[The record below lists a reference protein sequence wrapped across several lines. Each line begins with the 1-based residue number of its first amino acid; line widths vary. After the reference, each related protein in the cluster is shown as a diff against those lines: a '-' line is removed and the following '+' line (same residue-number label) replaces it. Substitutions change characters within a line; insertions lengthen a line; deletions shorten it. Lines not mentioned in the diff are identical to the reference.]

1 MNLIH
6 DPIVTIERYP
16 IAPVDPDSVGRHARQ
31 AKQARGEPDS
41 RHGSLSLA
49 ELLAAMTRGEVQGF
63 PALRA
68 HQRPA
73 WHMFLAQ
80 LGALAAWTAGHDE
93 LPEEGTQWM
102 QALRTLTPDDTD
114 DESWHLIPTDD
125 AKPAFLQ
132 PPKPTGPGSE
142 TLKWSRVTTPD
153 ALDLLITSK
162 GHDLKRE
169 TARRATPEDWMF
181 ALVSLQTSEGYGG
194 KGHQGIARM
203 NGGSSSRP
211 MLGLVPT
218 QDKHITVDP
227 SAWWRR
233 DVQRLIAMRRAGHA
247 AHENAPGRTGAPA
260 LLWRLDWPEDDQ
272 LDIRDLDPWF
282 IEICRRI
289 RLVNEDGKIS
299 AQRSTS
305 KVARIDAKAFKGFV
319 GDPWAPVHVVEGK
332 SLTLSPKGYHYR
344 TLCDLLFS
352 GNWKRPPLAEPRADE
367 TANMLLLAEGLS
379 RGNVK
384 TEGFHSRTVPLPRKP
399 KWFSSDSSDSSD
411 HAMTLSKR
419 QMEEIEKFD
428 KALRNA
434 LSLIA
439 AHGDWEIRKKEHF
452 AATNPARNRFDQTAD
467 RLFFPSL
474 WRRVE
479 AAVEGDPKAIKTTRK
494 SFLSDLRRAAECEF
508 ETALPAIACPA
519 IHRPRAETRGRRIF
533 HGAIRKQHPEL
544 FEKENT
550 DADT

>member
-1 MNLIH
+1 MMNLIH
-6 DPIVTIERYP
+6 DPIVTINRHR
-16 IAPVDPDSVGRHARQ
+16 IGPVDSDSVARHA
-31 AKQARGEPDS
+31 GDEPDS
-41 RHGSLSLA
+41 GHGCLSLA
-49 ELLAAMTRGEVQGF
+49 ELMAAMTRGEVQGL

-80 LGALAAWTAGHDE
+80 LGALAIWTAGHDE
-93 LPEEGTQWM
+93 LPEEATQWM
-102 QALRTLTPDDTD
+102 QALRTLTPNDTD
-114 DESWHLIPTDD
+114 DESWNLIPTDD

-132 PPKPTGPGSE
+132 PPKPTGPGSK
-142 TLKWSRVTTPD
+142 TLKWSPVATPD

-162 GHDLKRE
+162 NHDLKRE
-169 TARRATPEDWMF
+169 TARQAAPEDWMF

-194 KGHQGIARM
+194 AGNWGIARM

-218 QDKHITVDP
+218 QDKHITIDP

-233 DVQRLIAMRRAGHA
+233 DVQQLIATRRAGHETHET
-247 AHENAPGRTGAPA
+247 HENALGRVGGPA
-260 LLWRLDWPEDDQ
+260 LLWCLHWLEDDQ
-272 LDIRDLDPWF
+272 LDLRNLDPWF

-305 KVARIDAKAFKGFV
+305 KAARIDAKAFKGAV
-319 GDPWAPVHVVEGK
+319 GDPWAPVHAKEGK
-332 SLTLSPKGYHYR
+332 SFTLPPKGYHYR

-352 GNWKRPPLAEPRADE
+352 GNWKRPPLAEPQADE
-367 TANMLLLAEGLS
+367 AANMLLLAEGLS

-384 TEGFHSRTVPLPRKP
+384 TEGFHSRIEPLPRNVRS
-399 KWFSSDSSDSSD
+399 FSCDD
-411 HAMTLSKR
+411 AATLSKA
-419 QMEEIEKFD
+419 QMDEIAKFD
-428 KALRNA
+428 DALRNG
-434 LSLIA
+434 LSLA
-439 AHGDWEIRKKEHF
+439 AARGSREARRKEHF
-452 AATNPARNRFDQTAD
+452 EATNPTRKRLDRIAD

-479 AAVEGDPKAIKTTRK
+479 AAVEGDIEAAKTTK
-494 SFLSDLRRAAECEF
+494 KDFLSDLRKAAESEF
-508 ETALPAIACPA
+508 EAALPTMPCPA
-519 IHRPRAETRGRRIF
+519 IHRPKAETRARQAF
-533 HGAIRKQHPEL
+533 HGAIRKQYPEL

-550 DADT
+550 DAAA